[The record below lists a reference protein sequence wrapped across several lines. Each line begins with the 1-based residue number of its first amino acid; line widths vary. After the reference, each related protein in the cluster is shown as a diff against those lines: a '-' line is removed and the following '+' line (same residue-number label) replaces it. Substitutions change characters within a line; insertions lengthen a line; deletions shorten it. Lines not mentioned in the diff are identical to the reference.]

1 MQDINLNCWGIS
13 NVDVQS
19 GPWLNVGLWGVDL
32 DFLSEIKPLDVLKGF
47 GDNEKLLA
55 EMDVDEI
62 KAFLEGLE

>member
-32 DFLSEIKPLDVLKGF
+32 DFLSELKPLDVLKGF

-62 KAFLEGLE
+62 KAFLEGVE

>member
-32 DFLSEIKPLDVLKGF
+32 DFLSELKPLDVLKGF